1 MCSDAKECRQLR
13 EYLQSAGRATGGEGG
28 ETIEI
33 SDDDDDSDSE
43 DDNGGKEKEK
53 EREGKATHSAAHMMR
68 RRLRGYL
75 SWKRDLARF
84 KAALNEATKASSL
97 PGAGPGGNIQKRNQE
112 SFRGRA
118 PANKRR
124 RMRGGNSAA
133 GSSRGAG
140 GSVQTVEEIASAMA
154 DLWRK
159 IQPTEEEQ
167 RAKQEVAVDPMEDM
181 EDYFELFE
189 MGNLVVVHPFR
200 GDMDD
205 RLLEELRPRWIVM
218 YNPDTSFVRRV
229 EVYRSSHEERQV
241 KVFFMFYGD
250 SVEEQRFL
258 SMVRREKDAF
268 SRLVKEK
275 AVSCPAY
282 HYLSPIVTNN
292 TRRIWLSL

>member
-28 ETIEI
+28 DAIEI
-33 SDDDDDSDSE
+33 SDDDSSDS
-43 DDNGGKEKEK
+43 DNGGKEKE
-53 EREGKATHSAAHMMR
+53 RAGKTTHSASHMMR

-75 SWKRDLARF
+75 SWKRDLVRF
-84 KAALNEATKASSL
+84 KAALNEATKASL
-97 PGAGPGGNIQKRNQE
+97 PGGGPGSNIQKRNQE

-124 RMRGGNSAA
+124 RMRGGSSAA

-189 MGNLVVVHPFR
+189 MENLVVVHPFR

-268 SRLVKEK
+268 SRLVNEK
-275 AVSCPAY
+275 AVSFPAC
-282 HYLSPIVTNN
+282 HYLSSIV
-292 TRRIWLSL
+292 RH